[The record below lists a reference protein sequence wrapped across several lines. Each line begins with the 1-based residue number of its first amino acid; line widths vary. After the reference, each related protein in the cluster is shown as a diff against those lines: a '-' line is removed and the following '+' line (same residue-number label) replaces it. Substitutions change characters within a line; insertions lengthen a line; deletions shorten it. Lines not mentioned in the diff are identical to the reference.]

1 MGSSTRVWDLPVR
14 LFHWSLSV
22 LILASFVTANL
33 GGEWMEWHKRA
44 GFAVLG
50 LVAFRITWGL
60 VGSYHA
66 RFVNFVRGPRS
77 VADYVKSLV
86 AGTSKPF
93 PGHNPLGAI
102 SVLALLAVI
111 AVQTVTGLFANDDV
125 MLEGPFAARVSKQ
138 LSDLLTRIHKLNA
151 DFLLFLIALHLL
163 AIAYYYFAKKENL
176 LTPMFTG
183 VKHLVSDS
191 VEAARPAWLAWL
203 IGGATGVAIF
213 LLLKN

>member
-22 LILASFVTANL
+22 LMLASFVTANI

-50 LVAFRITWGL
+50 LVAFRIIWGL

-77 VADYVKSLV
+77 VAAYVKSLV

-102 SVLALLAVI
+102 SVLALLVVI
-111 AVQTVTGLFANDDV
+111 AVQAITGLFANDDV
-125 MLEGPFAARVSKQ
+125 MLEGPFAARISKQ
-138 LSDLLTRIHKLNA
+138 LSDVLTRIHKLNA

-183 VKHLVSDS
+183 VKHLVGDS
-191 VEAARPAWLAWL
+191 VEAARPVWLAWL
-203 IGGATGVAIF
+203 IGGAIGVAIF
-213 LLLKN
+213 LLFKN

>member
-1 MGSSTRVWDLPVR
+1 MASNIRIWDLPVR
-14 LFHWSLSV
+14 LFHWSLAV
-22 LILASFVTANL
+22 FILASFVTANL

-44 GFAVLG
+44 GFVVLG
-50 LVAFRITWGL
+50 LVAFRIIWGL

-77 VADYVKSLV
+77 VAAYSKSLA
-86 AGTSKPF
+86 AGSSKPF

-102 SVLALLAVI
+102 SVLAFLAVI

-138 LSDLLTRIHKLNA
+138 MSDLLTRIHKLNA
-151 DFLLFLIALHLL
+151 DFLLFLIALHVL
-163 AIAYYYFAKKENL
+163 AIAYYYFEKKENL

-183 VKHLVSDS
+183 IKHIAL
-191 VEAARPAWLAWL
+191 ETIEQPRPAWLAWL
-203 IGGATGVAIF
+203 IGGATALAIF
-213 LLLKN
+213 FLLKN

>member
-22 LILASFVTANL
+22 LMLASFVTANI

-50 LVAFRITWGL
+50 LVAFRIIWGL

-77 VADYVKSLV
+77 VAAYVKSLV

-111 AVQTVTGLFANDDV
+111 AVQAITGLFANDDV
-125 MLEGPFAARVSKQ
+125 MLEGPFAARISKQ
-138 LSDLLTRIHKLNA
+138 LSDVLTRIHKLNA

-191 VEAARPAWLAWL
+191 VEAARPVWLAWL
-203 IGGATGVAIF
+203 IGGAIGVAIF
-213 LLLKN
+213 LLFKN

>member
-22 LILASFVTANL
+22 LMLASFVTANI

-50 LVAFRITWGL
+50 LVAFRIIWGL

-77 VADYVKSLV
+77 VAAYVKSLV

-111 AVQTVTGLFANDDV
+111 AVQAITGLFANDDV

-138 LSDLLTRIHKLNA
+138 LSDVLTRIHKLNA

-183 VKHLVSDS
+183 VKHLVGDS
-191 VEAARPAWLAWL
+191 VEAARPVWLAWL
-203 IGGATGVAIF
+203 IGGAIGVAIF
-213 LLLKN
+213 LLFKN